1 MSKSLVIVE
10 SPAKAK
16 TIEKYLGKGFEVR
29 ASIGHIMDLPKNDIG
44 VELKNRTFEPELIVS
59 PGKEKVVEQL
69 KKLGLQADEIF
80 LAPDPDREG
89 EAIAY
94 HLALQLGTTAKER
107 KKIRR
112 VTFNEITKKAVQEA
126 FKHARD
132 VDQNL
137 VDAQQTRRVLD
148 RLVGYQIS
156 PLLWD
161 KVRRGLSAG
170 RVQTVAVRLIVERER
185 EIGAFVP
192 VEYWPIDAIL
202 QFKPAGSSAAEPT
215 LLIARFIGIDGEPA
229 RVPSGTDKDGKEQF
243 IANAVPDQQTAAK
256 VIEGATKADWS
267 VRSFEKRERKKN
279 PYGPFTTS
287 TLQQQAAGRLG
298 FNVRRT
304 MGVAQRLYE
313 GIDLGAEGTTG
324 LITYM
329 RTDSPRVSPD
339 AIQAAREWIGKLG
352 SKYLPAT
359 PIFYKGKK
367 DAQDAHEAIRPTDP
381 GRTPESIARYLLPE
395 QLKLYRLIW
404 QRFVASQ
411 MMPAIYD
418 VTTIEIDAV
427 SDRVYNFRTTGSV
440 LKFDGYLRVYGAD
453 DEDEDRLPEIPK
465 GARLPLAT
473 PDQLKKLAVEARKAK
488 LEQVRKKY
496 NLDVA
501 KIEARNEKAD
511 ARDETEPIPEFV
523 EPEIPLDV
531 RPAVNG
537 VQKFTEPPPRF
548 NEASLVKE
556 LEERGVGRPS
566 TYASII
572 NTIQDREYV
581 IKISGRF
588 YPTEIGIVVCD
599 LLVKNFP
606 YIFDIAYTA
615 KLEQELDDIEEGKEK
630 WTDLMNGFYDHFEEE
645 LVDAEKNMESIKRME
660 EQTNEI
666 CDKCGSPLVLK
677 WGKFGSFYSCS
688 NFSKKPPVTV
698 AMGPWKKDSKAVTK
712 KITAALDF
720 PMTVRASVEDTN
732 VYAKEVADVKQLVA
746 AIEAAVDESATK
758 GKKIY
763 VEQVSCDFT
772 KENTAGK
779 PDLNTPEAQ
788 EAGEQEEYCDNCGR
802 VMILKRGLFG
812 PFMSCPGYNEDP
824 PCKTIRKLS
833 QKQQQKQNAPQPTGE
848 QCPVCGKPLV
858 LRQGSYGEFVSCS
871 GYPKCKYV
879 KQNLIEGMKCPKCG
893 TGDLAERKARRGNI
907 FWGCTNYPKCDFTSN
922 LKPVAKKCPECGSPY
937 LVEKT
942 LRSGVY
948 LECPNKK
955 RGGEDEAAVK
965 RAAARKAPANGAK
978 KVVEPVGAA
987 EAACSYSKRI
997 GDAPPPPTAETHGP
1011 VVEKKGGKRELQ
1023 PA

>member
-16 TIEKYLGKGFEVR
+16 TIGKYLGTGFEVL
-29 ASIGHIMDLPKNDIG
+29 ASVGHIMDLPKNDIG
-44 VELKNRTFEPELIVS
+44 VELEKRTFEPTLIVS
-59 PGKEKVVEQL
+59 PGKEKVVAQL
-69 KKLGLQADEIF
+69 KRAAAAADEIY

-94 HLALQLGTTAKER
+94 HLALQLGTNSKER

-132 VDQNL
+132 LDQNL
-137 VDAQQTRRVLD
+137 VDSQQTRRVLD

-185 EIGAFVP
+185 EIVTFNP
-192 VEYWPIDAIL
+192 VEYWTLDA
-202 QFKPAGSSAAEPT
+202 
-215 LLIARFIGIDGEPA
+215 LLHPEKQADTKLKARFVGIDGAPV
-229 RVPSGTDKDGKEQF
+229 RVPNGKDKDGKDQF
-243 IANAVPDQQTAAK
+243 LANALPDGKSMNEVIAALDGARWSLVSVQSREQQ
-256 VIEGATKADWS
+256 
-267 VRSFEKRERKKN
+267 RK
-279 PYGPFTTS
+279 PLAPFITS
-287 TLQQQAAGRLG
+287 QLQRDASSKLG

-313 GIDLGAEGTTG
+313 GIDVGAEGTAG

-329 RTDSPRVSPD
+329 RTDSPRVAPE
-339 AIQAAREWIGKLG
+339 AIAGARAWIGKQLG
-352 SKYLPAT
+352 ARYLPKE
-359 PIFYKGKK
+359 PNLYKGNKA
-367 DAQDAHEAIRPTDP
+367 AQDAHEAIRPTDVS
-381 GRTPESIARYLLPE
+381 RTPESIARYLTEE
-395 QLKLYRLIW
+395 QLKLYRLVW

-411 MMPAIYD
+411 MTPAVFD
-418 VTTIEIDAV
+418 VTTAKIAAV
-427 SDRVYNFRTTGSV
+427 SSKTGKTYDFRLSGSV
-440 LKFDGYLRVYGAD
+440 LRFDGFLKVYEVLEEKKD
-453 DEDEDRLPEIPK
+453 DEDDESANKLPNLDNVERLE
-465 GARLPLAT
+465 LE
-473 PDQLKKLAVEARKAK
+473 KLAS
-488 LEQVRKKY
+488 EQH
-496 NLDVA
+496 
-501 KIEARNEKAD
+501 
-511 ARDETEPIPEFV
+511 
-523 EPEIPLDV
+523 
-531 RPAVNG
+531 
-537 VQKFTEPPPRF
+537 FTQPPPRY
-548 NEASLVKE
+548 NEASLVKV
-556 LEERGVGRPS
+556 LEERGIGRPS

-581 IKISGRF
+581 TRISGRF
-588 YPTEIGIVVCD
+588 YPTEIGVVVCD

-606 YIFDIAYTA
+606 YIFDVAYTA
-615 KLEQELDDIEEGKEK
+615 KLEEELDDIEEGKEK
-630 WTDLMNGFYDHFEEE
+630 WTDLLNGFYGYFEEE
-645 LVDAEKNMESIKRME
+645 LKDAAKNMESIKRME
-660 EQTNEI
+660 QATGEK
-666 CDKCGSPLVLK
+666 CDLCGSPLLLK
-677 WGKFGSFYSCS
+677 WGKFGTFFACS
-688 NFSKKPPVTV
+688 AYN
-698 AMGPWKKDSKAVTK
+698 KKDPS
-712 KITAALDF
+712 
-720 PMTVRASVEDTN
+720 
-732 VYAKEVADVKQLVA
+732 
-746 AIEAAVDESATK
+746 
-758 GKKIY
+758 
-763 VEQVSCDFT
+763 SCTFT
-772 KENTAGK
+772 KENTRDK

-802 VMILKRGLFG
+802 VMVLKRGLFG

-833 QKQQQKQNAPQPTGE
+833 QKQQQKQNTAQPTGE
-848 QCPVCGKPLV
+848 DCPQCGKPLV

-942 LRSGVY
+942 LRSGIY

-955 RGGEDEAAVK
+955 RVAEEETAPKK
-965 RAAARKAPANGAK
+965 RAK
-978 KVVEPVGAA
+978 KGAA
-987 EAACSYSKRI
+987 AAETAGSCTYSKRI

-1011 VVEKKGGKRELQ
+1011 VVEKAAKKGGKKQLQ